1 MRDHGPGSWRRHRHG
16 PGFRPPW
23 WPENEPFPPEG
34 PTPWRGMRRHFVR
47 RVGLMLVVFFGLI
60 FAASALAVAVLS
72 GALGLGERRGLVLPA
87 AILGLL
93 LLFVAFGSV
102 GRAMRG
108 MAGRVGD
115 VMEAADRVAAGDY
128 SVRLEERGPREMRRL
143 VRSFN
148 AMTERLQASE
158 EQRRSLLADVAH
170 ELRTPLSVIQGN
182 IEGIL
187 DGIYPPERG
196 NLDSVLEETRVMT
209 RLLDDLRTLSTAEAG
224 ALRLHRESI
233 DPGELVADSIAAFQ
247 PRADSAGVTIN
258 RRVAAELPPIDGDPV
273 RLGEVLSNLLL
284 NALNHTPA
292 GGSVVVSAERAGD
305 GRIAFEVH
313 DTGSGIAAE
322 TLPHI
327 FDRFVKAPDSQG
339 AGLGLAIAKS
349 LVESHG
355 GEITAHSEPGA
366 GTRIRFTLPARM
378 S

>member
-1 MRDHGPGSWRRHRHG
+1 
-16 PGFRPPW
+16 
-23 WPENEPFPPEG
+23 
-34 PTPWRGMRRHFVR
+34 
-47 RVGLMLVVFFGLI
+47 MLVVFFGLI

-115 VMEAADRVAAGDY
+115 VMEAADRVSAGDY

-148 AMTERLQASE
+148 AMAERLATSE
-158 EQRRSLLADVAH
+158 EQRRRLLADVAH

-187 DGIYPPERG
+187 DGIYPPERA
-196 NLDSVLEETRVMT
+196 NLDQVLEETKVMA

-224 ALRLHRESI
+224 VLELHRESI
-233 DPGELVADSIAAFQ
+233 DPGELVADSIAALQ
-247 PRADSAGVTIN
+247 PRADSAGVTIGP
-258 RRVAAELPPIDGDPV
+258 RVAAELPSVDADPV
-273 RLGEVLSNLLL
+273 RIGEVLANLLL
-284 NALNHTPA
+284 NALNHTLA
-292 GGSVVVSAERAGD
+292 GGSVVVSAERAD
-305 GRIAFEVH
+305 DTRVAFEVQ
-313 DTGSGIAAE
+313 DTGIGIVPEA
-322 TLPHI
+322 LPHI
-327 FDRFVKAPDSQG
+327 FDRFVKAPDSRG

-355 GEITAHSEPGA
+355 GEIAARSEPGK
-366 GTRIRFTLPARM
+366 GTTIRFTLPTKIG
-378 S
+378 